1 MEGMIVKWLSILAAS
16 AFLTSNW
23 SAHAHDFWIETETPP
38 HERAASVS
46 VIAKTGHGADQ
57 SNWPIVPHRITT
69 LKSIGPG
76 GVRDHQAAI
85 MDAVQ
90 TGWFRFLDLG
100 QGTHILAIESNN
112 SYSELPAETF
122 NVYIEEEGI
131 LPILRDREAAEKK
144 HRDGKEL
151 YSRRGKTLVSVGP
164 QTDANPHLT
173 TPIGMTLEITP
184 LQDPFGIA
192 PGSPIQVQVHYQGR
206 PVDRATIHVTKLDEP
221 DISTTLVTG
230 SSGIAEMPELASGRW
245 LFHTVWSSP
254 AQGLLN
260 DADYITVFSSL
271 TFDISAAHQ

>member
-1 MEGMIVKWLSILAAS
+1 MKWLYIVVAS
-16 AFLTSNW
+16 TVVASNW
-23 SAHAHDFWIETETPP
+23 SANAHDFWIETVENQ
-38 HERAASVS
+38 RANEASVS

-76 GVRDHQAAI
+76 GVQDHQATI
-85 MDAVQ
+85 MGAVQ
-90 TGWFRFLDLG
+90 TGMFTFSDLG

-122 NVYIEEEGI
+122 EAYIEEEGI
-131 LPILRDREAAEKK
+131 LPISRDREAAEKK
-144 HRDGKEL
+144 HLAGKEL

-164 QTDANPHLT
+164 QTKANPHLT

-184 LQDPFGIA
+184 LDDPFGIA
-192 PGSPIQVQVHYQGR
+192 PSSPIQVQVHYQGR

-221 DISTTLVTG
+221 DVSTTLFTG
-230 SSGIAEMPELASGRW
+230 SDGIAEMPELASGRW

-271 TFDISAAHQ
+271 TFDISAAHE